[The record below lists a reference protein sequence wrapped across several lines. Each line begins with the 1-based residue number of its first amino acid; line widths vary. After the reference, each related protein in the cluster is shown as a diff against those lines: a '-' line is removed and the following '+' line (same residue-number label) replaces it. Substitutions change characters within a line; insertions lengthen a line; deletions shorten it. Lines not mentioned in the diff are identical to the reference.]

1 MMMGISLTHQAS
13 RWQYRGTNAPDV
25 ALPPAFVD
33 VVGGS
38 PLVAR
43 LLWNRGIQ
51 TIEQAKAFLAPA
63 VLESL
68 MPVEALPDGDLAV
81 ERIQTAIENQEAI
94 LIFGDFDVD
103 GMTGTSIFYETLKRL
118 GAKVSFY
125 IPDRA
130 NEGHG
135 LNATALVRLVSTR
148 GLKLVITTDT
158 GISNFNEISLLK
170 SLNVDTVVTD
180 HHELP
185 ENLPP
190 SVANCNPQRL
200 PDVDTHPLGVL
211 SGAGVAFKVC
221 QALYDNLLPPEE
233 ALEAT
238 EQLLDLC
245 AIGLIA
251 DMVPLRGEN
260 RPLVQ
265 LGLQQLQKRH
275 RLGIAHV
282 LEQAG
287 VAPEAVLNAETVGFT
302 IGPRLNALGRLDNAT
317 ESVELLTTSDPER
330 AKSLAIRLETLNKK
344 RQELCEKTFI
354 EAEQHLQ
361 ATGGIE
367 GRKAII
373 LASPQWNPGIIG
385 IVASRLI
392 EKYRLPTFMMV
403 IEQAENKA
411 RCSARSIKGFHLTEQ
426 LEKLKHYFLNFG
438 GHAGAAGFALSAE
451 KLVPFKEDLWKLAG
465 NVLTEEDIRPI
476 VEVDCNLSFAQ
487 LNLGM
492 LDLLANLQPFGM
504 ENPSPLFVLENMQ
517 VAAQRPLG
525 ESGNHLK
532 LMLKPAPNSHTA
544 VKGELAH
551 VEALVWK
558 CGADFR
564 LDPTET
570 YHFVVTIEKNGYE
583 RGTPVQAI
591 VKDVK
596 LANQKIATVH
606 ETVQQHQ
613 QATEKAPEKALGL
626 TPETAIAGTK
636 MSTENGKFSSNGA
649 SLVWVDHR
657 NRPNLR
663 EYASQLLLPSPENTG
678 STLLYSEGKAPN
690 IPLLDPQSIVSRDS
704 LRSADALL
712 LWDVPPSQE
721 AFAQLLKGVSPKTV
735 HVLGGKY
742 QEVPVRLPLAM
753 FLKGFYQG
761 LAVLT
766 QGNPTGTIDLTTLES
781 RFATVRTVVLLGLGL
796 LQQLG
801 CLEAT
806 VLTEAVT
813 LSLKQPPAN
822 ADLEAST
829 FTGNPLVQAFLALQE
844 DVSVFRQQVL
854 ALPASQDFSVLLR

>member
-33 VVGGS
+33 AVGGS

-51 TIEQAKAFLAPA
+51 TVEQAKAFLAPA
-63 VLESL
+63 IFENLL
-68 MPVEALPDGDLAV
+68 PVEALPDGDLAV
-81 ERIQTAIENQEAI
+81 ERIQTAIENQESI

-211 SGAGVAFKVC
+211 SGAGVAFKIC
-221 QALYDNLLPPEE
+221 QALYENLLPPEE

-265 LGLQQLQKRH
+265 LGLKQLQKRN
-275 RLGIAHV
+275 RLGIFHV

-317 ESVELLTTSDPER
+317 EAVELLTTADPER

-344 RQELCEKTFI
+344 RQELCEKTFL

-403 IEQAENKA
+403 IEPAENKA

-465 NVLTEEDIRPI
+465 NVLTEDDIRPI

-532 LMLKPAPNSHTA
+532 LMLKPAPNSHKT

-551 VEALVWK
+551 IEALVWK
-558 CGADFR
+558 CGAGFR

-570 YHFVVTIEKNGYE
+570 YHFVVTIEKNSYE

-613 QATEKAPEKALGL
+613 QPNEKPLGLAPEALM
-626 TPETAIAGTK
+626 TPEKMVSSHGHTAG
-636 MSTENGKFSSNGA
+636 NG
-649 SLVWVDHR
+649 LVWIDHR
-657 NRPNLR
+657 HRPNLR
-663 EYASQLLLPSPENTG
+663 EYASQLLLPSAENSG
-678 STLLYSEGKAPN
+678 STVVYSEGKAPN
-690 IPLLDPQSIVSRDS
+690 IPLLDPQSVVSRDT

-712 LWDVPPSQE
+712 LWDVPPSSE
-721 AFAQLLKGVSPKTV
+721 ALMQLLKGVSPKTV

-766 QGNPTGTIDLTTLES
+766 QGKPTGTMALSTVES
-781 RFATVRTVVLLGLGL
+781 RFATVRSVILLALGL

-801 CLEAT
+801 CLTAT
-806 VLTEAVT
+806 VAGETVNLT
-813 LSLKQPPAN
+813 LKMPPAN
-822 ADLEAST
+822 AELETQSFLEHPST
-829 FTGNPLVQAFLALQE
+829 QAFSLLQE
-844 DVSVFRQQVL
+844 GVAGFRQQVL
-854 ALPASQDFSVLLR
+854 ALPTTQDFSGLLR